1 MEAQYQQLA
10 TEVGTDLPGQGP
22 TDTVSAE
29 PPEEQSMPASPSL
42 VIRNGTIVDGS
53 GRDPFQA
60 DITIANGLITAIGKS
75 HTMGTEEIDATGKLV
90 TPGFVDVHTH
100 YDAQATW
107 SSRLSPS
114 SWNGVTTLLLGN
126 CGVGFAPCHASQ
138 RGMLIEL
145 MEGVE
150 DIPEVV
156 LTEGLP
162 WNWHSFPD
170 FLDALGGRQYDVDIA
185 AQVPHAALRVYVMG
199 QRGADREPATE
210 DDRRHMAELAEEG
223 LRAGAL
229 GFSTSRT
236 LNHRTLDGRHIP
248 TLRAEEAELT
258 VIAQAMRSAGA
269 GWLQIVSDF
278 EDQDQEFGLFRR
290 LAKVSGRPVTLTLL
304 QSDIRPQAWRDLL
317 DQIEQANAD
326 GLQITGQVRSRPTS
340 VLLGFEL
347 SQNPFMG
354 RPSYKKIAHLA
365 FPERMRHL
373 RDQAFQATLLAEAFE
388 GGNRAQRVQRWDR
401 MFPLGNPP
409 NYEPS
414 PEDSIAARAARE
426 GRSPDQVAYDLLMQH
441 DGKAVLYLPVT
452 NYADGN
458 LDVVQEM
465 IAHPNTLL
473 GLGDGGAHVGI
484 MCDATA
490 TSYTLTHWTRD
501 RGRGS
506 LFPIAWAV
514 KRLSHDNAAAIGLH
528 DRGLIRTGMKADLN
542 VIDYNRLAL
551 RSPEIVYDLPAGGK
565 RLIQRTDG
573 FDATIV
579 SGAVVYRNGE
589 ATGALPGRLVRGM
602 TGMHGVHSRPVSGL
616 V

>member
-1 MEAQYQQLA
+1 
-10 TEVGTDLPGQGP
+10 
-22 TDTVSAE
+22 
-29 PPEEQSMPASPSL
+29 MPASSTL
-42 VIRNGTIVDGS
+42 VIRNGTIMDGS
-53 GRDPFQA
+53 GGDPYEA
-60 DITIANGLITAIGKS
+60 DVTIADGRITAIDKFRTAGS
-75 HTMGTEEIDATGKLV
+75 RQSGAEEIDAKGKLV

-126 CGVGFAPCHASQ
+126 CGVGFAPCHPDQ
-138 RGMLIEL
+138 RDMLVRL

-170 FLDALGGRQYDVDIA
+170 YLDALDNRPYDVDIA

-210 DDRRHMAELAEEG
+210 QDRQRMAELTAEG
-223 LRAGAL
+223 IRTGAL

-236 LNHRTLDGRHIP
+236 LNHRTLDGKHIP
-248 TLRAEEAELT
+248 TLRAEEAELAA
-258 VIAQAMRSAGA
+258 IARAMRSSGS

-278 EDQDQEFGLFRR
+278 EDQDEEFGLFRR
-290 LAKVSGRPVTLTLL
+290 LAEVSGRPVTLTLL
-304 QSDIRPQAWRDLL
+304 QSDTKPAAWRDLL
-317 DQIEQANAD
+317 GQIEIANRE
-326 GLQITGQVRSRPTS
+326 GLRITGQVRSRPTS

-354 RPSYKKIAHLA
+354 RPSYRKIAHLD

-373 RDQAFQATLLAEAFE
+373 RDPAFQAVLLSEAFE
-388 GGNRAQRVQRWDR
+388 GGTRAQRVQRWDR
-401 MFPLGNPP
+401 MFPLGDPP
-409 NYEPS
+409 DYEPL
-414 PEDSIAARAARE
+414 PKNSIAARAERD
-426 GRSPDQVAYDLLMQH
+426 GRMPDAVALDLLMRQ
-441 DGKAVLYLPVT
+441 DGKAILYLPVT
-452 NYADGN
+452 NYAAGN
-458 LDVVQEM
+458 LDAVHEM

-501 RGRGS
+501 RARGS

-528 DRGLIRTGMKADLN
+528 DRGLIQVGMKADLN
-542 VIDYNRLAL
+542 VIDYDRLAL
-551 RSPEIVYDLPAGGK
+551 RPPEIVYDLPAGGK
-565 RLIQRTDG
+565 RLIQRTEG

-579 SGAVVYRNGE
+579 SGALVYRDGE

-602 TGMHGVHSRPVSGL
+602 KNAPEQIGTAMT
-616 V
+616 

>member
-1 MEAQYQQLA
+1 MSPA
-10 TEVGTDLPGQGP
+10 P
-22 TDTVSAE
+22 T
-29 PPEEQSMPASPSL
+29 L
-42 VIRNGTIVDGS
+42 VIRDGTIVDGS
-53 GRDPFQA
+53 GGDPFEA
-60 DITIANGLITAIGKS
+60 DITIADGRITAVGKS
-75 HTMGTEEIDATGKLV
+75 RAKGTDEIDAKGKLV

-114 SWNGVTTLLLGN
+114 SWNGVTTLLMGN
-126 CGVGFAPCHASQ
+126 CGVGFAPCHPGQ
-138 RGMLIEL
+138 RDMLVKL

-162 WNWHSFPD
+162 WNWKTFPD
-170 FLDALGGRQYDVDIA
+170 FLDALDARQYDVDIA

-210 DDRRHMAELAEEG
+210 QDRRRMAELTEEG
-223 LRAGAL
+223 IRAGAL

-258 VIAQAMRSAGA
+258 AIAQAMRSAGA

-290 LAKVSGRPVTLTLL
+290 LAEVSGRPVTLTLL
-304 QSDIRPQAWRDLL
+304 QSDTRPMAWRELL
-317 DQIEQANAD
+317 GQIESANGE
-326 GLQITGQVRSRPTS
+326 GLRITGQVRSRPTS

-354 RPSYKKIAHLA
+354 RPSYRKIAHLG

-373 RDQAFQATLLAEAFE
+373 RDPAFQTALLAEAFQ
-388 GGNRAQRVQRWDR
+388 GSGRAQRVQRWDR
-401 MFPLGNPP
+401 MFPLGDPP
-409 NYEPS
+409 NYEPGA
-414 PEDSIAARAARE
+414 EDSVAARAARL
-426 GRSPDQVAYDLLMQH
+426 GQSPDKVAFDLLMQR

-458 LDVVQEM
+458 LDVVGEM

-506 LFPIAWAV
+506 LFPVAWAV
-514 KRLSHDNAAAIGLH
+514 KRLSHDNAAAVGLH
-528 DRGLIRTGMKADLN
+528 DRGMVRVGMKADLN
-542 VIDYNRLAL
+542 VIDYDRLAL
-551 RSPEIVYDLPAGGK
+551 RTPEVVYDLPAGGK

-602 TGMHGVHSRPVSGL
+602 TNAPIA
-616 V
+616 

>member
-1 MEAQYQQLA
+1 
-10 TEVGTDLPGQGP
+10 
-22 TDTVSAE
+22 
-29 PPEEQSMPASPSL
+29 MPRSSTL
-42 VIRNGTIVDGS
+42 VIRNGTIMDGTGGDPYEADVTIKA
-53 GRDPFQA
+53 GR
-60 DITIANGLITAIGKS
+60 IIAIGKAS
-75 HTMGTEEIDATGKLV
+75 GSGAQEIDAKGKLV

-107 SSRLSPS
+107 SNRLSPS
-114 SWNGVTTLLLGN
+114 TWNGVTTLMLGN
-126 CGVGFAPCHASQ
+126 CGVGFAPCHPDQ
-138 RGMLIEL
+138 RDMLVKL

-170 FLDALGGRQYDVDIA
+170 FLDALDARHYDVDIA

-210 DDRRHMAELAEEG
+210 QDRRRMAELTAEG
-223 LRAGAL
+223 IRAGAL

-236 LNHRTLDGRHIP
+236 LNHRTLDGKHIP
-248 TLRAEEAELT
+248 TLRAEKAELT
-258 VIAQAMRSAGA
+258 AIAQAMRATGA

-278 EDQDQEFGLFRR
+278 EDQQEEFGLFRH
-290 LAKVSGRPVTLTLL
+290 LAEVSARPVTLTLL
-304 QSDIRPQAWRDLL
+304 QSDTKPDAWRDLL
-317 DQIEQANAD
+317 GQIETANRQ

-354 RPSYKKIAHLA
+354 HPSYRKIAHLDFA
-365 FPERMRHL
+365 ERIRHL
-373 RDQAFQATLLAEAFE
+373 RDPAFQFALLAEAFD
-388 GGNRAQRVQRWDR
+388 GDSRARRVLRWDR
-401 MFPLGNPP
+401 MFPLGDPP

-414 PEDSIAARAARE
+414 PENSIAARAARD
-426 GRSPDQVAYDLLMQH
+426 GRSPDSVALDLLLER
-441 DGKAVLYLPVT
+441 DGKAILYLPVT
-452 NYADGN
+452 NYAAGN
-458 LDVVQEM
+458 LDVVEQM

-506 LFPIAWAV
+506 LFPVAWAI

-528 DRGLIRTGMKADLN
+528 DRGQIKPGMKADLN
-542 VIDYNRLAL
+542 VIDYDRLAL
-551 RSPEIVYDLPAGGK
+551 KPPEIVYDLPAGGK

-579 SGAVVYRNGE
+579 SGEIVYRNGDP
-589 ATGALPGRLVRGM
+589 AGALPGRLVRGM
-602 TGMHGVHSRPVSGL
+602 AGAPG
-616 V
+616 